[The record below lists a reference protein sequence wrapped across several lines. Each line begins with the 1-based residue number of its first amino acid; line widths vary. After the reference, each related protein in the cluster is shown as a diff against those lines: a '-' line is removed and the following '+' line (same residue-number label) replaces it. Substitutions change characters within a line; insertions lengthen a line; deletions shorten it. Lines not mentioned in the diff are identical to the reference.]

1 MQLVFECFYH
11 KTVNIRCDTSPLIV
25 LEKTHTV
32 TKEMNSNITVD
43 SRLSVSLTH
52 VVNYFFFFKLMN
64 VHQPLVRT
72 ELLARRLRIAT
83 TVSHV
88 QQDGRGKTAMKVLC
102 NSIVW
107 QGSTIN

>member
-43 SRLSVSLTH
+43 SRLSASLTH
-52 VVNYFFFFKLMN
+52 VVNFL
-64 VHQPLVRT
+64 
-72 ELLARRLRIAT
+72 
-83 TVSHV
+83 S
-88 QQDGRGKTAMKVLC
+88 
-102 NSIVW
+102 
-107 QGSTIN
+107 